1 MTKGLKAAVLLTGM
15 AICLLC
21 DHVCVAQQFKQVPPA
36 PIPQQI
42 VTATKVFIANG
53 GGDESLIF
61 DSPQY
66 SGGPDRLYNE
76 FYAAIKSWGRY
87 ELVGTPGE
95 ADLVFEIRL
104 TLIQPRRANVLGD
117 DKPEYDSQ
125 FHLIIRDVK
134 AHETLWGLT
143 EHSEMAILQNNRDK
157 NFELALAA
165 ILSELR
171 KIAGSAPAD
180 ALSADF
186 LYSNGQRDITSGKY
200 EVARQEFQ
208 DYLKYYGDTALAS
221 NARFYL
227 GEIAY
232 SQKNY
237 RDAVN
242 QYSLVPI
249 DYPKSLRIASAQYK
263 KGLALIELG
272 QRTAGVRELEQVIRR
287 FPGTEE
293 ERGARAKLQEMGIAP

>member
-1 MTKGLKAAVLLTGM
+1 
-15 AICLLC
+15 
-21 DHVCVAQQFKQVPPA
+21 
-36 PIPQQI
+36 
-42 VTATKVFIANG
+42 
-53 GGDESLIF
+53 
-61 DSPQY
+61 
-66 SGGPDRLYNE
+66 
-76 FYAAIKSWGRY
+76 
-87 ELVGTPGE
+87 
-95 ADLVFEIRL
+95 
-104 TLIQPRRANVLGD
+104 
-117 DKPEYDSQ
+117 
-125 FHLIIRDVK
+125 
-134 AHETLWGLT
+134 
-143 EHSEMAILQNNRDK
+143 MAILQNNRDK

-208 DYLKYYGDTALAS
+208 DYLKYYRDTTLAS
-221 NARFYL
+221 DARFYL

-249 DYPKSLRIASAQYK
+249 DYPKSVRIASAEYK

-272 QRTAGVRELEQVIRR
+272 QRTAGVRELNQVIRR